1 VAAAS
6 LLNLVLTLGIIR
18 RLREHAELLSTV
30 AGDPKH
36 SVRTG
41 EKVGD
46 FTTLTVDG
54 AAVTS
59 DLVTEQTL
67 VAFFSPGCKPCQEK
81 LPKFIE
87 FARSMPGG
95 RRQVLAAV
103 VGTTDTAPWV
113 AELDPVSRVVVE
125 DNGGPLTK
133 AFEVKGFPTTLMV
146 DRDGVGRLVVTA
158 DSIDLGQPAAVP
170 A

>member
-1 VAAAS
+1 
-6 LLNLVLTLGIIR
+6 
-18 RLREHAELLSTV
+18 
-30 AGDPKH
+30 
-36 SVRTG
+36 
-41 EKVGD
+41 
-46 FTTLTVDG
+46 
-54 AAVTS
+54 
-59 DLVTEQTL
+59 
-67 VAFFSPGCKPCQEK
+67 
-81 LPKFIE
+81 
-87 FARSMPGG
+87 MPGG